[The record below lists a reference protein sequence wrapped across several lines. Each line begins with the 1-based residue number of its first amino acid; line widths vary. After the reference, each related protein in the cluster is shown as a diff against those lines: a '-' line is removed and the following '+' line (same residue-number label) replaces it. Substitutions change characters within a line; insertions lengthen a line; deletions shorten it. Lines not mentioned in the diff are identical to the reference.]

1 MKTKYWYWIWRT
13 FLGPS
18 RLRKKFVRV
27 FLLAGLVP
35 LILMGAVS
43 AYLVNLTHR
52 IDVTAL
58 ENNLASQVSGEI
70 KKIIDDAVSVLEIKV
85 TFEELAP

>member
-1 MKTKYWYWIWRT
+1 
-13 FLGPS
+13 LGPS

-70 KKIIDDAVSVLEIKV
+70 KKISVTIVDIPALEARCVNRLKAITLNKH
-85 TFEELAP
+85 TSAC